1 MKHGPGTSERT
12 KAGLSAG
19 YELQAIVLARFLS
32 MRHLIAVPGRSRRDL
47 QRRQMPQ
54 CVDRFPRD
62 FLRLH
67 GSVGALDEASAQRRH
82 GGRPLITH
90 V

>member
-32 MRHLIAVPGRSRRDL
+32 MRHLIAVPGRSRRHL
-47 QRRQMPQ
+47 QRRQVPQ
-54 CVDRFPRD
+54 CVDRFPPR
-62 FLRLH
+62 F
-67 GSVGALDEASAQRRH
+67 SAPAWFRWCS
-82 GGRPLITH
+82 
-90 V
+90 